1 MWICISL
8 TLVGSVHFV
17 DCGLDPW
24 WGPFIDGSNL
34 SVIITQ
40 QSLNVFSI
48 KLKAVEKSTCPL
60 GLKKVLKKSLYQG
73 LFKQKAKI

>member
-1 MWICISL
+1 MDL
-8 TLVGSVHFV
+8 YKFVTLVGSVHFV

-24 WGPFIDGSNL
+24 WGSSTDGSNL
-34 SVIITQ
+34 LLVITQ

-60 GLKKVLKKSLYQG
+60 GLKKVLKKS
-73 LFKQKAKI
+73 